1 MIKKILAGILAG
13 TALFAA
19 SAKSAPKVSLKE
31 GNEKAQPYAT
41 IQAALD
47 AIGTKSGD
55 FTITLP
61 KGTYPEALYY
71 NGPANITIKGAKSKY
86 GKSSVIALDN
96 SGDILRLKKA
106 SSAQKNRCLVE
117 FEGSGNI
124 VFENITLHN
133 TFERGSVKGS
143 NTQAEAFGYDGTGTV
158 AAYNCSFI
166 SHQDTIRTTGKTW
179 FYKCHIEGD
188 TDFLWMEATGK
199 VALFEE
205 CEIVSVFDKNASNHT
220 SYVCA
225 PRMNIG
231 DRADKG
237 IVILNSTITT
247 QEGQNTYLART
258 PWSNGYLNQVA
269 YINTK
274 ADGIDSDIWYGKCL
288 TATGVPQNVI
298 GWKLD
303 SKTAANLKTD
313 TAGRNDVLSDSDA
326 EKEFGGRRAILNRFY
341 DGVSNKYKKDSEFFW
356 DVDSLIKSAGWKVSE
371 DKSKALLDGEK
382 ESVKKVYVLD
392 GSQEYPDLVCDG
404 FAQEKGKAHF
414 QGASG
419 ATIKFKVP
427 GKALVTVTGYYA
439 GSGTIKAGN
448 QGAAA
453 YSFNNGS
460 TNKTIEKSYVV
471 YEDNAEVTIT
481 AEEKSYITK
490 ISVESDDTLA
500 FVPVE
505 SISVSAEDNATE
517 LPGKRSLQMKAVLN
531 PGKPTN
537 SDYVWSVSDE
547 NAASIDSNGVLKA
560 NSVAAD
566 TTITVK
572 ATARDEKAASGEI
585 KIKILKPE
593 AGAFAASWLD
603 SAEHASSYEG
613 TLDNEEVVS
622 IGKCVPSKG
631 TWKFNSSKVTPALAK
646 GALSYSGYS
655 SPIKEGEVY
664 IDFPITAKE
673 KIQLT
678 DVTVAFGNHG
688 TGNAGALITIQRDGK
703 DVEDIVDDSSRT
715 IRSAKKSYEI
725 EPAFVVEKGQTVSV
739 RVMLYGT
746 NGDIPTGKA
755 PTIGTITVSG
765 KMVK

>member
-19 SAKSAPKVSLKE
+19 SAKSAPKVSLRE
-31 GNEKAQPYAT
+31 GDGKAKSYKT
-41 IQAALD
+41 IQSALD
-47 AIGTKSGD
+47 AIGTNPGD
-55 FTITLP
+55 FTITLS

-71 NGPANITIKGAKSKY
+71 NGPANITIKGVKADY
-86 GKSSVIALDN
+86 GKASVIALDN
-96 SGDILRLKKA
+96 SGDILRQKKGI
-106 SSAQKNRCLVE
+106 SAQKNRCLVE

-143 NTQAEAFGYDGTGTV
+143 NTQAEAFGYDGSGTV
-158 AAYNCSFI
+158 AAYNCSFL

-179 FYKCHIEGD
+179 FYKCYIEGD
-188 TDFLWMEATGK
+188 TDFLWMEAAGK

-258 PWSNGYLNQVA
+258 PWTNGYLNQVA

-288 TATGVPQNVI
+288 TATGVPQTVI

-303 SKTAANLKTD
+303 SKTAANLKAD

-414 QGASG
+414 QGAVG

-427 GKALVTVTGYYA
+427 GKSLVTVTGYYA
-439 GSGTIKAGN
+439 GSGSIQAGK
-448 QGAAA
+448 QGAAV
-453 YSFNNGS
+453 YNFNNGS

-490 ISVESDDTLA
+490 ISFESDDSLT

-505 SISVSAEDNATE
+505 SISVSVEDNATE
-517 LPGKRSLQMKAVLN
+517 LAGRRSLQLKAVLN

-537 SDYVWSVSDE
+537 PDFVWSVSDE
-547 NAASIDSNGVLKA
+547 NAATIDSNGVLKA

-572 ATARDEKAASGEI
+572 ATSRDEKAASGEI

-593 AGAFAASWLD
+593 PGAFAASWLD

-631 TWKFNSSKVTPALAK
+631 TWKFNSSKVTPSLAK

-678 DVTVAFGNHG
+678 EVAVAFGNHG
-688 TGNAGALITIQRDGK
+688 TGNTGALITIQRDGK

-715 IRSAKKSYEI
+715 IRSMKKSYEI